1 MSDLRI
7 NNITNRNGDHGPVIT
22 GVSTVSS
29 TGAFTVPS
37 GPQVYR
43 GGRGRGVY
51 ALMYSGSPS
60 IANSNVIE
68 YIEIATTGNS
78 TDFGDRSVAGRY
90 GGATSSA
97 TRGFLGGGYVSSG
110 VNNLDFTIIS
120 STGGC
125 TDFGDLA
132 HSTYEY
138 ANGTMASGTRGFFI
152 GGSPGA
158 GYRQFIEMSSTG
170 NCTDFGSFDR
180 YDPSQFYG
188 GEKRA
193 SSPMPIFSN
202 PTRGVYC
209 SGHTPTL
216 IKACNYI
223 NMQSLGKAKFFGD
236 LIVGRIAS
244 TGTGSATRGMVFGG
258 DDFTTPYTDSVEYMT
273 IASGGDAT
281 DFGNLSSGIRA
292 GGASTNTTRAVYA
305 GGYNPSTNSNVMEYF
320 TIASTGNATDFGDL
334 TVPTKNALPCNDSYG
349 GLG

>member
-1 MSDLRI
+1 MSDLNI
-7 NNITNRNGDHGPVIT
+7 NNITDRTGVSGPVIA
-22 GVSTVSS
+22 GVSTVTG
-29 TGAFTVPS
+29 TGAFTVPV
-37 GPQVYR
+37 GPTEYR

-78 TDFGDRSVAGRY
+78 ADFGDRSAAARY
-90 GGATSSA
+90 GGATSSS
-97 TRGFLGGGYVSSG
+97 TRGFLGGGYTGSPASVT
-110 VNNLDFTIIS
+110 NLDFVIIS
-120 STGGC
+120 SKGGGN
-125 TDFGDLA
+125 DFGDLV
-132 HSTYEY
+132 HSTSEY
-138 ANGTMASGTRGFFI
+138 GNGTMASTTRGFFI
-152 GGSPGA
+152 GGEPGA

-170 NCTDFGSFDR
+170 NCTDFGNFD
-180 YDPSQFYG
+180 YSQFYG

-193 SSPMPIFSN
+193 SSAMPVFSN

-258 DDFTTPYTDSVEYMT
+258 DDFSTPYTDSVEYLT

-292 GGASTNTTRAVYA
+292 GGASTNTIRAVYA

-320 TIASTGNATDFGDL
+320 TITSTGNATDFGDL